1 MRMGLREANQMF
13 SKVIKAVRKGEEVI
27 LTERGNPIAV
37 ISPVIKKGSL
47 NSMVYKL
54 EESGL
59 LRPAVERKPLPS
71 WTPRKISGV
80 PLSKTIQ
87 EDRERNL

>member
-37 ISPVIKKGSL
+37 IRYLSVVKKD
-47 NSMVYKL
+47 
-54 EESGL
+54 
-59 LRPAVERKPLPS
+59 P
-71 WTPRKISGV
+71 TPDS
-80 PLSKTIQ
+80 Q
-87 EDRERNL
+87 